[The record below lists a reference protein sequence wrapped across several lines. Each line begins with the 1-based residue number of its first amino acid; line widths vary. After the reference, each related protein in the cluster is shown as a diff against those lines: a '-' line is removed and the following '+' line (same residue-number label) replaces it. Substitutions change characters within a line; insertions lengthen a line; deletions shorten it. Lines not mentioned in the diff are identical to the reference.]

1 LLTVIWF
8 LREEMTWIL
17 PMITSSSSLSVSR
30 NRTTRTRSSFTTSDK
45 NAYRGVQYW
54 KLGVTLG
61 SETLYE
67 TPFARF
73 QIHQVLLEDGK
84 TVVKDWLWLDE
95 SDVVNVLVENENE
108 QFVVLHQSKYGIATP
123 TYAIVGGLMEPEE
136 KGNPLLTAQR
146 ELREELGMES
156 DHWIQLGGYRTAANR
171 GAGTTYTFL
180 ARHARKEGSTTTT
193 TTGRGGDGP
202 VEGELERQ
210 DVVLLTRNELV
221 EKLLVGD
228 FQEIK
233 WTATIALALLRMMQ
247 EEGIIIGQSK

>member
-1 LLTVIWF
+1 MLTS
-8 LREEMTWIL
+8 
-17 PMITSSSSLSVSR
+17 SSSSLSVSR
-30 NRTTRTRSSFTTSDK
+30 NRTTRIRTSFKISDSDK

-54 KLGVTLG
+54 KQGVTLG

-95 SDVVNVLVENENE
+95 SDVVNVLVENEKE
-108 QFVVLHQSKYGIATP
+108 RFVVLHQSKYGIATP

-146 ELREELGMES
+146 EVREELGMES

-180 ARHARKEGSTTTT
+180 ARHARKEGPTTTT
-193 TTGRGGDGP
+193 VGVGGP
-202 VEGELERQ
+202 VQGELERQ
-210 DVVLLTRNELV
+210 DVVLLTRDELV
-221 EKLLVGD
+221 EKLLAGD

-247 EEGIIIGQSK
+247 EEAKKGGKTK